1 MRQITIVF
9 ILLLTAFSQAQETGS
24 VSGKL
29 IDKEYNNEPLPFAN
43 VLIKGTT
50 TGVTSD
56 IDGLYKIENLDPGT
70 YTFQFSF
77 VGYETIENQ
86 VEVIAG
92 QDTKLDV
99 IMFASAAALDEVVI
113 KTTAKRETE
122 TALLLDQKKATTI
135 KQSIGAQELS
145 RKGISDAAGAVTK
158 ISGISKQEGGGN
170 VYVRGLG
177 DRYLNTTYNGLT
189 LPSNDIEKKN
199 MDLNLFSSDII
210 QNVGVSKT
218 YAANFYGDFAAGN
231 VDIVAK
237 EHTGDFFLD
246 VNLGSNFN
254 SNAIGKNFVKS
265 EGTGYFGF
273 YNRYRNNPYAVIL
286 SHGVDPQSIDGSLGV
301 EGSITGGK
309 SWEVGEESR
318 LSLFTTAAFGSSFE
332 YRRGQFANVTAAA
345 NTIFQDA
352 EEFEFTRNTT
362 AMANVVYRINND
374 HKIKFNSLF
383 INDATDEVGRFGIDG
398 RGYNRNTIADN
409 DDFGFFTQNVQFE
422 QEMIF
427 VNQILG
433 TSNLNEKLKLDY
445 GLGYNKVLARQPDR
459 KRIALERFENTL
471 DNDPSTN
478 AIFFR
483 NVDFDN
489 QRYSQNIEDSEFN
502 ARVNLSYEKSEN
514 LKFNFGYNGRTKQRT
529 FDNQRYG
536 YEIINPLTEIADVNN
551 FDAFFSNQNQG
562 VYYNTSVFRPL
573 DAANGLGS
581 ENLPGQLEN
590 TYEGNLNV
598 HALYADAVYKSGEK
612 WTFVPGLRVEQF
624 NQEISY
630 DVINLSFNNPGTN
643 DASETFFLPSLNV
656 KYALTEDQNLRFSA
670 SRTVS
675 NPEFKEVAPF
685 VYENVTDRIGGNP
698 DLLNDPAF
706 STIVNLD
713 IKYEWFINRGEIFSI
728 GVFNKTINDPVNLVS
743 ANDATGTQR
752 FFRTGDRADVF
763 GVELEVRKGLIKD
776 EDENNILAA
785 GMNVTYTSTTQDL
798 KTVSGTFNTNFN
810 RDSDELQ
817 GASPLLINADVSYSP
832 TFGEYK
838 PVANLVFSYFSDRID
853 ALGSGQLG
861 NIIEKGVPTLDFVW
875 KNQINK
881 NFEINASVKNI
892 LNPSIERVRENV
904 SFDATLASDLG
915 INPNLSEFALSSYK
929 RGVNASIQFKYKF

>member
-318 LSLFTTAAFGSSFE
+318 LSLFTT
-332 YRRGQFANVTAAA
+332 
-345 NTIFQDA
+345 
-352 EEFEFTRNTT
+352 
-362 AMANVVYRINND
+362 
-374 HKIKFNSLF
+374 
-383 INDATDEVGRFGIDG
+383 
-398 RGYNRNTIADN
+398 
-409 DDFGFFTQNVQFE
+409 
-422 QEMIF
+422 
-427 VNQILG
+427 
-433 TSNLNEKLKLDY
+433 
-445 GLGYNKVLARQPDR
+445 
-459 KRIALERFENTL
+459 
-471 DNDPSTN
+471 
-478 AIFFR
+478 
-483 NVDFDN
+483 
-489 QRYSQNIEDSEFN
+489 
-502 ARVNLSYEKSEN
+502 
-514 LKFNFGYNGRTKQRT
+514 
-529 FDNQRYG
+529 
-536 YEIINPLTEIADVNN
+536 
-551 FDAFFSNQNQG
+551 
-562 VYYNTSVFRPL
+562 
-573 DAANGLGS
+573 
-581 ENLPGQLEN
+581 
-590 TYEGNLNV
+590 
-598 HALYADAVYKSGEK
+598 
-612 WTFVPGLRVEQF
+612 
-624 NQEISY
+624 
-630 DVINLSFNNPGTN
+630 
-643 DASETFFLPSLNV
+643 
-656 KYALTEDQNLRFSA
+656 
-670 SRTVS
+670 
-675 NPEFKEVAPF
+675 
-685 VYENVTDRIGGNP
+685 
-698 DLLNDPAF
+698 
-706 STIVNLD
+706 
-713 IKYEWFINRGEIFSI
+713 
-728 GVFNKTINDPVNLVS
+728 
-743 ANDATGTQR
+743 
-752 FFRTGDRADVF
+752 
-763 GVELEVRKGLIKD
+763 
-776 EDENNILAA
+776 
-785 GMNVTYTSTTQDL
+785 
-798 KTVSGTFNTNFN
+798 
-810 RDSDELQ
+810 
-817 GASPLLINADVSYSP
+817 
-832 TFGEYK
+832 
-838 PVANLVFSYFSDRID
+838 
-853 ALGSGQLG
+853 
-861 NIIEKGVPTLDFVW
+861 
-875 KNQINK
+875 
-881 NFEINASVKNI
+881 
-892 LNPSIERVRENV
+892 
-904 SFDATLASDLG
+904 
-915 INPNLSEFALSSYK
+915 
-929 RGVNASIQFKYKF
+929 